1 MYMKNDEKR
10 TKLEEDERNRRE
22 IMHDISS
29 GERQRRADEGLMIR
43 PKRKKKRYDKPN
55 LYMR

>member
-1 MYMKNDEKR
+1 MENNEKEA
-10 TKLEEDERNRRE
+10 KLEEDEKNRRE
-22 IMHDISS
+22 KMHDISS